1 MEKIL
6 SEIDNCNEDFDVQ
19 AFLSGKTVEKKEAE
33 KKKLKLCP
41 TFFKIGKCLNG
52 KECQFAHKKKE
63 LNAAYMPNGR

>member
-19 AFLSGKTVEKKEAE
+19 AFLTGKTVEKKEVQ

-52 KECQFAHKKKE
+52 NDCRFAHKKNE
-63 LNAAYMPNGR
+63 LNEAYIPNGR